1 MRVHTAR
8 EILLMNFDAMGRLAF
23 MGTQILRAEK
33 AFMGSGF
40 VHTLHVELDRL
51 QISWSSHPAV
61 LESIKAMR
69 SCMGDFITTKINMR
83 LVGEQAPSCSAQL
96 WSAFCDLEQAI
107 LQAQG
112 VHQLPVAARGSVK
125 LAIVAA

>member
-1 MRVHTAR
+1 
-8 EILLMNFDAMGRLAF
+8 MNFDAMGRLAF

-51 QISWSSHPAV
+51 QIAWSSHPAV
-61 LESIKAMR
+61 LETIKAMR
-69 SCMGDFITTKINMR
+69 SCLGDFITTKINMR

-107 LQAQG
+107 LQAQCG
-112 VHQLPVAARGSVK
+112 QQQNVPGRGTAKLAVVAA
-125 LAIVAA
+125 